1 MKKLSFLV
9 IGLCVVLFGCPHNTD
24 ISNEEKTVQGKQYD
38 TISSLAY
45 IGGSVVYNPA
55 NPSSAQLYNGANIAV
70 HLGKMTST
78 AANSVTIDK
87 DSNVYGY
94 LKIQSVSPQDI
105 DFDYH
110 SFIDNEKKVVKSYN
124 LQKGKTLDL
133 NKDGEPDLRYKP
145 LIPIRDGFEDAMCLE
160 FISDQAAGY
169 TTMYATITDELLA
182 RNAGEPTE
190 YENATFYGINSDGS
204 FIYIT
209 GENDA
214 PINSRSAVSSSSMVG
229 LSHGD
234 YIVSSADGKIFAIVG
249 DIPLSDANDEVLN
262 SQKELSYKS
271 LDDYTTKT
279 NEELTAKQ
287 DNPVLDS
294 NAITVDDSLELEAF
308 FTYLYRENQFADVE
322 KGPIDLLRVLPK
334 ELKGDFDVA
343 TCTTEEAINQ
353 LFYILTRG
361 SIVEI
366 LVKANGEELSTED
379 QTKIDKVLFDYLKA
393 IFPED
398 VSDQIIAAKDNPE
411 EMQKIINKNWDKAS
425 NANQDAIKG
434 AYLELIAMN
443 RLCIERYYPESP
455 RAVVAAPDISSV
467 YPLMSLNIAELPDEY
482 KNSPDGDAIKGSGTI
497 SGNATPTPYASQYAF
512 TRAGI
517 PENQLNQDY
526 KNYLAKKDKI
536 DAEFD
541 KFYSMELSSITVT
554 DIKDGST
561 PKQTTED
568 KTTDK
573 KNKPAKGKK
582 DKPKEREI
590 PTDALHFE
598 FKIGITGSFN
608 SRWGHVDSGLASAI
622 YVSFDGNF
630 KNFHQNIPLVNEELF
645 DKDRTF
651 MIGPVPITLGF
662 GGKFSLELDAN
673 FSTTVNHAI
682 EFVGMYGGGADLTV
696 DYGLIYIRGKFNKY
710 SINHTEYYAGPVTQD
725 VDNTSSGGSL
735 VVKPGID
742 LEPSIALGPEYVYA
756 GVGLPFHVNFNIGL
770 GLGGPKNNLFPEE
783 VIKKW
788 FQIKTFAE
796 NRDLYG
802 RAGVEAFIQ
811 VQPKIGVKIPL
822 ISKRLELSWS
832 AATLVSGEI
841 FLNENKTL
849 DYEFKHIGQ

>member
-1 MKKLSFLV
+1 MKKLSFLL
-9 IGLCVVLFGCPHNTD
+9 ICLCIVLFGCPHNAE
-24 ISNEEKTVQGKQYD
+24 ISTEVKSPEYD

-94 LKIQSVSPQDI
+94 LKIQSVSPQAI

-110 SFIDNEKKVVKSYN
+110 SFIDNEKKVVKSYILKKN
-124 LQKGKTLDL
+124 ETLDL
-133 NKDGEPDLRYKP
+133 NKDGESDLRYKP

-160 FISDQAAGY
+160 FISNQAVGY
-169 TTMYATITDELLA
+169 TTMYATITDEALA

-214 PINSRSAVSSSSMVG
+214 SINSRSAVSTSTMMG
-229 LSHGD
+229 ISHGD
-234 YIVSSADGKIFAIVG
+234 YLINSSTGEILAIVG
-249 DIPLSDANDEVLN
+249 EVPTSDDQDEDFN
-262 SQKELSYKS
+262 SQKELIYKS
-271 LDDYTTKT
+271 LNDYTTKT
-279 NEELTAKQ
+279 NQELTVGQ
-287 DNPVLDS
+287 DNLELDS
-294 NAITVDDSLELEAF
+294 NAIKVDDSLELEAF

-343 TCTTEEAINQ
+343 TYTTEEAINQ

-379 QTKIDKVLFDYLKA
+379 QTKIDDVLFNYLKA

-398 VSDQIIAAKDNPE
+398 VYDRIIAAKDNPE
-411 EMQKIINKNWDKAS
+411 EMQKIINENWDKAS

-467 YPLMSLNIAELPDEY
+467 YPLMSLNIAEVSDEY
-482 KNSPDGDAIKGSGTI
+482 KNSPDGDAIKGTI
-497 SGNATPTPYASQYAF
+497 SGNATPTPSASQYAF
-512 TRAGI
+512 TRASI
-517 PENQLNQDY
+517 PENQLHQDY

-554 DIKDGST
+554 DIKKGSN
-561 PKQTTED
+561 PKSTTED
-568 KTTDK
+568 KTKDN

-590 PTDALHFE
+590 STDALHFE

-630 KNFHQNIPLVNEELF
+630 KEFDQNISLANTELF

-662 GGKFSLELDAN
+662 GGKFSLELDAD

-682 EFVGMYGGGADLTV
+682 EFVGMYGGGVDLTV

-710 SINHTEYYAGPVTQD
+710 LINHTEYYAGPVTQD
-725 VDNTSSGGSL
+725 VDNTSSGSSL

-742 LEPSIALGPEYVYA
+742 LEPSIALGPEYVYV
-756 GVGLPFHVNFNIGL
+756 GVGVPFHVNFNIGL
-770 GLGGPKNNLFPEE
+770 GLGGPKDNLFPEE
-783 VIKKW
+783 VRKKW
-788 FQIKTFAE
+788 FQIKNFAE
-796 NRDLYG
+796 DFDLYG
-802 RAGVEAFIQ
+802 RAGVEASIQ
-811 VQPKIGVKIPL
+811 VQPKVGVKLPL

>member
-1 MKKLSFLV
+1 MKKLSFLL
-9 IGLCVVLFGCPHNTD
+9 ICLCIVLFGCPHNAE
-24 ISNEEKTVQGKQYD
+24 ISTEVKSPEYD

-94 LKIQSVSPQDI
+94 LKIQSVSPQAI

-110 SFIDNEKKVVKSYN
+110 SFIDNEKKVVKSYILKKN
-124 LQKGKTLDL
+124 ETLDL
-133 NKDGEPDLRYKP
+133 NKDGESDLRYKP

-160 FISDQAAGY
+160 FISNQAVGY
-169 TTMYATITDELLA
+169 TTMYATITDEALA

-214 PINSRSAVSSSSMVG
+214 SINSRSAVSTSTMMG
-229 LSHGD
+229 ISHGD
-234 YIVSSADGKIFAIVG
+234 YLINSSTGEILAIVG
-249 DIPLSDANDEVLN
+249 EVPTSDDQDEDFN
-262 SQKELSYKS
+262 SQKELIYKS

-279 NEELTAKQ
+279 NQELTAGQ
-287 DNPVLDS
+287 DNLELDS
-294 NAITVDDSLELEAF
+294 NAIKVDDSLELEAF

-379 QTKIDKVLFDYLKA
+379 QTKINDVLFNYLQA
-393 IFPED
+393 IFPDD
-398 VSDQIIAAKDNPE
+398 VYDQIVAARNNPE
-411 EMQKIINKNWDKAS
+411 EMQKIINENWDKAS

-467 YPLMSLNIAELPDEY
+467 YPLMSLNIAEVSDEY
-482 KNSPDGDAIKGSGTI
+482 KNSPDGDAIKGTI
-497 SGNATPTPYASQYAF
+497 SGNATPTPSASQYAF

-554 DIKDGST
+554 DIKEGST
-561 PKQTTED
+561 PKSTTDD
-568 KTTDK
+568 KTKDN

-630 KNFHQNIPLVNEELF
+630 KEFHQNILLANEELF

-682 EFVGMYGGGADLTV
+682 EFVGMYGGGVDLTV

-756 GVGLPFHVNFNIGL
+756 GVGLPLHVNFNIGL
-770 GLGGPKNNLFPEE
+770 GLGGPKVNLFPEE
-783 VIKKW
+783 VRNKW
-788 FQIKTFAE
+788 FQIKNFAE
-796 NRDLYG
+796 NFDLYG